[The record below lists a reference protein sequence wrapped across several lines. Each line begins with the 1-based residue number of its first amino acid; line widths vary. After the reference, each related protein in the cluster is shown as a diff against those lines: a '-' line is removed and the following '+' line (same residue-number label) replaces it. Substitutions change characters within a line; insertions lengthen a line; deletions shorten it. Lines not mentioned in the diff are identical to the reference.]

1 MNGPSDDITRR
12 FLVSG
17 RVQGVYFRQSACDE
31 ARRLG
36 VRGLAR
42 NLADGSVEVTAQGA
56 PAAVAALRD
65 WLHRGPR
72 TARVAGVREVDPEA
86 DARYP
91 GFTIA

>member
-1 MNGPSDDITRR
+1 MNCPSDDITRR
-12 FLVSG
+12 FLVTG

-31 ARRLG
+31 AGRLG

-72 TARVAGVREVDPEA
+72 TARVAGVHEVDPEA